1 MKEYSGI
8 GRIYIARRGGDKIGE
23 PVELD
28 SFPEVANALTI
39 KEDENGH
46 KGFNPGFTIK
56 GDITI
61 ERTKI
66 LHFWHEI
73 EGRIPR
79 KEKKRRLNRVLR
91 NDINKFTIQMLT
103 YVKNPNLQ
111 VFIMKAMFPEKAET
125 DTPIIIETPLLKQR
139 VISSFTPEQSKLVRI
154 CEKRLQKGYKR
165 FYNEIQKG
173 YKRFCN
179 EIRNSLY

>member
-8 GRIYIARRGGDKIGE
+8 GKIYIARRGGDKIGE

-39 KEDENGH
+39 KEDEKGH

-56 GDITI
+56 GDFTI

-66 LHFWHEI
+66 LYFWHEI

-91 NDINKFTIQMLT
+91 NDINKFTMQILR
-103 YVKNPNLQ
+103 YVKNHNLQ
-111 VFIMKAMFPEKAET
+111 VFIMQAMFPEKAET
-125 DTPIIIETPLLKQR
+125 GAPIIIETPLLKQR
-139 VISSFTPEQSKLVRI
+139 VISSLTPEQSKLVRI
-154 CEKRLQKGYKR
+154 CEKRLQK
-165 FYNEIQKG
+165 E

-179 EIRNSLY
+179 EIRNSLYRCR

>member
-1 MKEYSGI
+1 MKEYLGI
-8 GRIYIARRGGDKIGE
+8 GKIYIARSCGDKIGK

-28 SFPEVANALTI
+28 SFPEVTNALTI
-39 KEDENGH
+39 TEDENGH

-56 GDITI
+56 GDFTI

-91 NDINKFTIQMLT
+91 NNINKFTIQMLM
-103 YVKNPNLQ
+103 YVKSHNLQ
-111 VFIMKAMFPEKAET
+111 VSIMQAMFPEKAET
-125 DTPIIIETPLLKQR
+125 YTPIIIETPLLKQR
-139 VISSFTPEQSKLVRI
+139 VISSLTPEQSKLVRI
-154 CEKRLQKGYKR
+154 CEKRLQKEYKR
-165 FYNEIQKG
+165 FY
-173 YKRFCN
+173 Y
-179 EIRNSLY
+179 EIRNSLHRCQ